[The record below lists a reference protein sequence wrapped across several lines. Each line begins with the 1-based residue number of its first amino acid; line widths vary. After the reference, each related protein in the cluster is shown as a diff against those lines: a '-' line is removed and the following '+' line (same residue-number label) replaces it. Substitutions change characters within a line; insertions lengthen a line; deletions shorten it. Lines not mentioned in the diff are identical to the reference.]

1 MRVQACPWCGMY
13 CKFRTTIRELSVL
26 KLQKRVAEAE
36 KIVNYHFQ
44 NRDLIVSA
52 ITHPSA
58 VEGKPVSAS
67 YERLEFLG
75 DSVLGAMV
83 ATDLFEMFPQM
94 DEGELTTL
102 KVSLVSGSTL
112 SKVGEEIGIG
122 PLIVFGESE
131 KGTGARG
138 MHSAL
143 ENVYESIVGALYL
156 DAGYDVTHDFVTRT
170 LRPYMKPS
178 LAKKPISPKSQLQE
192 VTQRDLR
199 CAPEY
204 KLVGEE
210 GPAHKPTF
218 TSVVLV
224 EGRRVGRGKGSSKKE
239 SESEAAL
246 DALVNMGYSKPEAGA
261 NSDAESETSEH

>member
-1 MRVQACPWCGMY
+1 MKIQ
-13 CKFRTTIRELSVL
+13 
-26 KLQKRVAEAE
+26 QRVAAVE
-36 KIVNYHFQ
+36 KICGHVFK
-44 NRDLIVSA
+44 DKALITSA

-75 DSVLGAMV
+75 DSILGAMV
-83 ATDLFEMFPQM
+83 ATDLFEKFPAM
-94 DEGELTTL
+94 DEGGLTRM
-102 KVSLVSGSTL
+102 KISLVSGKTL
-112 SKVGEEIGIG
+112 SDAAGKLGIG
-122 PLIVFGESE
+122 ELIVFGESE

-156 DAGYDVTHDFVTRT
+156 DAGFEVTHAFVKET
-170 LRPYMKPS
+170 LTPYMSPK
-178 LAKKPISPKSQLQE
+178 LAERPLSPKSRLQE
-192 VTQRDLR
+192 VTQRDMR

-204 KLVGEE
+204 KLEGEE

-224 EGRRVGRGKGSSKKE
+224 DGRRMGRGTGCSKKE
-239 SESEAAL
+239 SESAAAL
-246 DALVNMGYSKPEAGA
+246 DALERMGYQQARE
-261 NSDAESETSEH
+261 